1 VEHWELVAREAI
13 RETIGRYAHAAD
25 TGRFDELVEL
35 FAPDGVLEVH
45 GEPPLAGR
53 DAIRDY
59 LNGVGADLADA
70 STVPLIRHHTTSITI
85 EVVGRDEARAACY
98 FLAIT
103 EHGVDHWGRYR
114 DNYTRVGDGWLFAH
128 RRVRTDG
135 TTPGG
140 WAAARVRD
148 EL

>member
-1 VEHWELVAREAI
+1 MEHWELVAREAI

-25 TGRFDELVEL
+25 SGRFDELVEL
-35 FAPDGVLEVH
+35 FAADGVLEVY

-53 DAIRDY
+53 DAIRAF
-59 LNGVGADLADA
+59 LQGASASLADA
-70 STVPLIRHHTTSITI
+70 STVPLIRHHNTSITI
-85 EVVGRDEARAACY
+85 EVVNHDEARAACY

-103 EHGVDHWGRYR
+103 EHGLDHWGRYR
-114 DNYTRVGDGWLFAH
+114 DNFTRDGEQWLFAH

-135 TTPGG
+135 KTPGG
-140 WAAARVRD
+140 WAAGRVAD

>member
-1 VEHWELVAREAI
+1 VEQWELAAREAI

-25 TGRFDELVEL
+25 SGRFDELVEC
-35 FAPDGVLEVH
+35 FAANGVLEVH

-53 DAIRDY
+53 EAIRDF
-59 LNGVGADLADA
+59 LIRVGVDLADA
-70 STVPLIRHHTTSITI
+70 STVPLIRHHVTSISI
-85 EVVGRDEARAACY
+85 EVIAPDEARAACY

-114 DNYTRVGDGWLFAH
+114 DDFTRDGDRWLFAH

-135 TTPGG
+135 TVPGG
-140 WAAARVRD
+140 WAAGRVAD